1 MKFGHKLVQYM
12 TNTCSL
18 IKRKIFK
25 RPKAY
30 QNCFLI
36 NYSWLVIKKG
46 LDLGPYFPNHT
57 ECFLKI
63 FPMTMSISWSSCML
77 KWSTIQKIYSSALPH
92 VLIIIMASQL
102 SKLIQWLKI
111 WKTEYLK
118 NETWLF
124 HEVKSFL
131 NWGSKTTLPLSFFS
145 RDNLWC
151 KTIHCTDVRENEIWI
166 WDVARVPLP
175 IIFII
180 VQDDT
185 KISGIR
191 KSDPGKLGLTFY

>member
-12 TNTCSL
+12 TNTCWL

-63 FPMTMSISWSSCML
+63 FPMTMSISWPSCML
-77 KWSTIQKIYSSALPH
+77 K
-92 VLIIIMASQL
+92 
-102 SKLIQWLKI
+102 
-111 WKTEYLK
+111 
-118 NETWLF
+118 
-124 HEVKSFL
+124 
-131 NWGSKTTLPLSFFS
+131 
-145 RDNLWC
+145 
-151 KTIHCTDVRENEIWI
+151 
-166 WDVARVPLP
+166 
-175 IIFII
+175 
-180 VQDDT
+180 
-185 KISGIR
+185 
-191 KSDPGKLGLTFY
+191 